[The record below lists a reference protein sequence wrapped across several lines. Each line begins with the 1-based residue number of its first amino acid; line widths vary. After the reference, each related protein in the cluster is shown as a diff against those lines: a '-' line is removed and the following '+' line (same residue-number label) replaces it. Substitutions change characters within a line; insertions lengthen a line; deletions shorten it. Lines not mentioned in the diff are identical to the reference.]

1 MAAAAA
7 GAAAAGAA
15 AEAVRIQQH
24 SNFQRA
30 RSALSPRAQRPKLTL
45 SRSTKISGGLASLM
59 DRQMNM
65 GRGGDRGGGSA
76 ATAADG
82 GDRRGGG
89 DRGGG
94 GGYDRDAYGSFG
106 GDRDRGG
113 GGGGGWSNGDD
124 RRGGGGGGYDRG
136 GGGGGYDRGGGAAGR
151 GRRANDAYTPGPRN
165 PRWELEIFGE
175 PKPVRPNGR
184 RHPNPHAARAAARV
198 HHHRAPG
205 PPHLP
210 ALTRAARPA
219 PSHQMEEKTGIT
231 FDRYDNIPVE
241 TSAATSAAAGGR
253 LCGAQPAGGA
263 EPEHPAGGVREADA
277 DPEVHGADLARGA

>member
-30 RSALSPRAQRPKLTL
+30 RTALSPRAQRPQLTL
-45 SRSTKISGGLASLM
+45 SRSTKNSGGLASLM

-65 GRGGDRGGGSA
+65 GRGGDRGGGFGG
-76 ATAADG
+76 DRGGFG

-94 GGYDRDAYGSFG
+94 GGYDREAYGSFG

-136 GGGGGYDRGGGAAGR
+136 GGGGGYDRGGGGR
-151 GRRANDAYTPGPRN
+151 GGTWSSRANDAYTPGPRN

-184 RHPNPHAARAAARV
+184 AHPQPARR
-198 HHHRAPG
+198 RAP
-205 PPHLP
+205 PP
-210 ALTRAARPA
+210 RACTTAAHPPRRTSPPSPVPPA
-219 PSHQMEEKTGIT
+219 PRALSSDGGEDGHQ
-231 FDRYDNIPVE
+231 
-241 TSAATSAAAGGR
+241 
-253 LCGAQPAGGA
+253 L
-263 EPEHPAGGVREADA
+263 
-277 DPEVHGADLARGA
+277 